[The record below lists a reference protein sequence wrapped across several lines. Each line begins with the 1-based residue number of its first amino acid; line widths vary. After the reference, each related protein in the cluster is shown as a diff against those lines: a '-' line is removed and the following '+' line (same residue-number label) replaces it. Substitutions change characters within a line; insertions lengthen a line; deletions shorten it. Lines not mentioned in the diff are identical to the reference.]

1 MTTNR
6 AGKITISVWI
16 PRYPIMPAYLQT
28 MRELAAQ
35 FCAAHPQYLIEVTSH
50 DYLALPGEIHQAAL
64 RGEPPTIAQYFYTSA
79 QEALDTRTGTGAP
92 AFTSVERAIGGRS
105 TIMGEPVVFGDIV
118 PGAREYYSHDGAIA
132 AMPLLTSTTLLY
144 VNVSMLAA
152 AGVEEIPRT
161 WADIDAAC
169 KALGRLR
176 DGPAHCIT
184 WPNHGW
190 MFQQSVAQQ
199 GGLLTDHDNGRS
211 GRAETVNLASDQMLA
226 YVEWWQRL
234 HRDGYYQYLSN
245 GTEVDW
251 DGNFRAF
258 AEQRVAFTLTT
269 SVEAKRMVQA
279 GRDGGFTARAARMPY
294 NGEAGYAGN
303 VIGGDALWLAADI
316 DEQTRDGAL
325 AFIQYLCTPRN
336 AARRHIE
343 TNFIPIT
350 FSSAR
355 LLESAGWFDANPD
368 FLVAAD
374 QIQATSGSPA
384 ARGALLGEFAA
395 IQEITTRAMHD
406 VLTRGDSAKAR
417 FTQATAE
424 AQRLL
429 DGYNEYC
436 RGTKPRGPIR
446 VG

>member
-1 MTTNR
+1 MTSR
-6 AGKITISVWI
+6 LEKITISMWI
-16 PRYPIMPAYLQT
+16 PRYPIMPSYLAT
-28 MRELAAQ
+28 MRELAAE
-35 FCAAHPQYLIEVTSH
+35 FCAAHPRYRIEVISH

-79 QEALDTRTGTGAP
+79 QEALDTRTDTGAP
-92 AFTSVERAIGGRS
+92 AFTSVERAIGGRDE
-105 TIMGEPVVFGDIV
+105 ILGEPVMFGDIV
-118 PGAREYYSHDGAIA
+118 PGARDYYSHDGAIT

-144 VNVSMLAA
+144 VNVTMLAA
-152 AGVEEIPRT
+152 AGVDEIPRT
-161 WADIDAAC
+161 WADIDFAC
-169 KALGRLR
+169 KALGKLR
-176 DGPAHCIT
+176 GGSAPCIT

-199 GGLLTDHDNGRS
+199 DGLLTDHDNGRS
-211 GRAETVNLASDQMLA
+211 GRAEMVNLASDQMLA

-234 HRDGYYQYLSN
+234 HRDGDYVYMSD
-245 GTEVDW
+245 GTSVDW

-258 AEQRVAFTLTT
+258 ADQRVAFTLTT

-279 GRDGGFTARAARMPY
+279 GKDGGFTVRAARMPY
-294 NGEAGYAGN
+294 NGEVGYAGN
-303 VIGGDALWLAADI
+303 VIGGDALWLAADA
-316 DEQTRDGAL
+316 DEPARDGAL
-325 AFIQYLCTPRN
+325 AFIQYLCTPRH
-336 AARRHIE
+336 AARRHVE

-355 LLESAGWFDANPD
+355 LLQAEGWFDANPD
-368 FLVAAD
+368 FLVAPD

-395 IQEITTRAMHD
+395 IQEVMTRAMHD
-406 VLTRGDSAKAR
+406 VLTDGVSSRAR
-417 FTQATAE
+417 FTRATAE

-436 RGTKPRGPIR
+436 RGTRPRGPIR